1 MAEQCSTDRQPM
13 ASRPNKL
20 SAPLSTKL
28 KNRTLAQTARMRH
41 PAPLVLT
48 PSFAATL
55 VSWRLLHEYEN
66 QNPTLPEIATMGLPA
81 TRRRCYRFPISRP
94 SGSTTLVRRK
104 KLDPSF

>member
-1 MAEQCSTDRQPM
+1 M

-66 QNPTLPEIATMGLPA
+66 QKPHPPRNRDDGAPGNPPA
-81 TRRRCYRFPISRP
+81 LLQISHFPAIW
-94 SGSTTLVRRK
+94 
-104 KLDPSF
+104 